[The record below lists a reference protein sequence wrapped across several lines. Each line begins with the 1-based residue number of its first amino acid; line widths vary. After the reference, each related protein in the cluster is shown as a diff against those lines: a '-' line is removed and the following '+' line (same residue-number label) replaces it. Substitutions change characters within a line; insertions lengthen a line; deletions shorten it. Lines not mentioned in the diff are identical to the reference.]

1 MNSDVVIVDYGVGN
15 LFSVFRAFEHC
26 GANVEISNNPA
37 VILAAPRLVLPGVG
51 AFADGMNGLIAR
63 GLDNIIIAYA
73 NTGKPLLG
81 ICLGMQMLATS
92 SEEFGMHQ
100 GLDIISG
107 RVRSISRSSPEGKL
121 YKVPYVGWADLHYKD
136 HETSWKGSILD
147 GLVPGDAVYLTHTF
161 AVTPSDSSQR
171 LAYCIY
177 NGEEVTSA
185 IRKDNVYGVQ
195 FHPEKSGPVGLQI
208 IKNFATLR
216 KLA

>member
-1 MNSDVVIVDYGVGN
+1 MSSDIVIVDYGVGN
-15 LFSVFRAFEHC
+15 LFSVLRAFEYC

-51 AFADGMNGLIAR
+51 AFADGMNSLISC
-63 GLDNIIIAYA
+63 GLDKIIIAYA

-92 SEEFGMHQ
+92 SQEFGKNQ

-107 RVRSISRSSPEGKL
+107 QVRSISRTSLDGKKL
-121 YKVPYVGWADLHYKD
+121 YKVPNVGWADLHHKD
-136 HETSWKGSILD
+136 HETSWKSSVLD
-147 GLVPGDAVYLTHTF
+147 GLVPGDAVYLTHSF

-177 NGEEVTSA
+177 NGEEVTTA

-208 IKNFATLR
+208 IKNFVMLR
-216 KLA
+216 